1 MSLLEV
7 NDLQVQFNTPE
18 GIVTAVKNLSFNIKQ
33 GETLGIVG
41 ESGSGKSQ
49 TAFAL
54 MGLQPAN
61 AMIKGSAKFE
71 QQQLLNLP
79 DSELNQIR
87 SKKIAMIFQDP
98 MTSLNPYMK
107 VGEQLTE
114 VLRQHNGMNKKQA
127 YNESVAML
135 EAVKIPDAKQRM
147 NQYPHEF
154 SGGMCQRVMIAM
166 ALLCKPQLL
175 IADEPSTALDVTV
188 QAQIMQLLRELQSE
202 FNTAIIMITHD
213 LGVVAGIC
221 DNVLVMQNG
230 EMKEYGSANDIFYR
244 PQHPYTLGLLQAVP
258 RLDKDV
264 DSLQTAST
272 IKADQHNVQSVETV
286 SQEASCSSTKPKA
299 ELKSELDKSSTIL
312 DVQNI
317 KVHFTIAKK
326 NALPW
331 SKPSTLKAVDGVSF
345 QVMAGETLGIV
356 GESGSGKSTLARAI
370 IGLLKPTSGKVIWQ
384 GQYQV
389 HDLTQFTKQDWLA
402 ERCNIQMIF
411 QDPLGSLNP
420 RMTVGE
426 IVAEPLRTYH
436 PELTRSERKKQV
448 QTIMTKVGLQPN
460 LINRYPHEFS
470 GGQCQRIGIA
480 RALILKPKLII
491 CDEPVSALDVS
502 IQAQVIN
509 LLKQLQQEL
518 GLSLIF
524 IAHDLAV
531 VKHISDRVLVMYK
544 GNKVEMAAVDKL
556 YGEPQH
562 DYTKALLSAV
572 PIPDPEIEKN
582 KNVLEYTG

>member
-18 GIVTAVKNLSFNIKQ
+18 GIVTAVNNLSFNIKQ

-49 TAFAL
+49 TVFAL

-61 AMIKGSAKFE
+61 AMIKGSAQFE
-71 QQQLLNLP
+71 QQPILNLP

-107 VGEQLTE
+107 VGEQLIE
-114 VLRQHNGMNKKQA
+114 VLRQHNGMGKKQA
-127 YNESVAML
+127 YNESLAML

-221 DNVLVMQNG
+221 DNVLVMKNG
-230 EMKEYGSANDIFYR
+230 EMKEYGSAEDIFYR
-244 PQHPYTLGLLQAVP
+244 SQHPYTLSLLQAVP
-258 RLDKDV
+258 RLDKEV
-264 DSLQTAST
+264 DSLQSTSTVNAELRDIQSEEIASQ
-272 IKADQHNVQSVETV
+272 A
-286 SQEASCSSTKPKA
+286 ASCSSTKTKA
-299 ELKSELDKSSTIL
+299 ESQAEVDKSSSIL

-317 KVHFTIAKK
+317 KVHFSIAKK

-384 GQYQV
+384 DQ
-389 HDLTQFTKQDWLA
+389 DLTQFTKQAWRA
-402 ERCNIQMIF
+402 ERRNIQMIF

-436 PELTRSERKKQV
+436 PELSRSERKKQV
-448 QTIMTKVGLQPN
+448 QAIMAKVGLQPN

-556 YGEPQH
+556 YAEPQH

-582 KNVLEYTG
+582 KKVLEYIG